1 MVERFNQT
9 LQNMLVKYID
19 SKKKD
24 SWHQYLDTCV
34 FSYNTSRHESTKH
47 TPFQIMFNRR
57 ATLPIDV
64 NLRDRSLDD
73 IADEYDE
80 LEKPDLNVIADKR
93 IKLLAEAKS
102 NRSRK
107 LHIIKNMPSP
117 NYLQQVSLFL
127 KMISDE
133 RKGREE
139 N

>member
-1 MVERFNQT
+1 
-9 LQNMLVKYID
+9 
-19 SKKKD
+19 
-24 SWHQYLDTCV
+24 
-34 FSYNTSRHESTKH
+34 
-47 TPFQIMFNRR
+47 MFNRR